1 VRFASAEEKHNVL
14 ELTASSVEFD
24 LSKIPDDRDVA
35 ERDTISH
42 DETDH
47 RLSDASSNIVRHSV
61 SPKSEKSAR
70 RQQKHTIAKHAGGR
84 KAKRK
89 QRRSSNNTSN
99 EAASDVPSR
108 ESQPAQEHPDPV
120 SEDRPLKETEPET
133 YHIYAISDQ
142 SDVEDGEN
150 RRSGHFTNAFAAIN
164 GSSQR
169 GATEPHDESA
179 ENSDSDQEDAAHAPL
194 QSSDSESAVEARNL
208 LASVA
213 ATQPSAEGSPTPSTT
228 NLPEPSLNTG
238 GRYLCP
244 WVDIQGCTQT
254 FAQKKGAVRHAK
266 RPHPTT
272 RREAVVQAPM
282 NTQTEA
288 ATHTPSTPSTAAPQ
302 NAETPAIKV
311 NSEGRY
317 LCPWADVDGCD
328 ATFAQRRG
336 AIRHGTLHTKEFT
349 CFVCKKVMTSR
360 ASLLKHKKEHPG
372 QEIAAATN
380 AGGETTEKQHTPEQQ
395 PHELPQEVD
404 SEAEELQQHVSTDA
418 SKEFAT
424 PQVTP
429 PSDKGVHWSSVKSM
443 PRGVE
448 NVVDAVLQ
456 DIEVD
461 AVMQD
466 TEVIENAPD
475 EVSNRQSSA
484 PPSVIDE
491 EEIGVKETP
500 VLTTKLKR
508 KRSAA
513 DSVEVTQTSPARSR
527 KRKKASGGTP
537 PTSIPST
544 ELARSE
550 TPQSSGIKAAARS
563 RQMTEKIIP
572 RLQTR
577 QSSMDG
583 WAQKFTPGTS
593 LKHPTLNP
601 TPPRPSTQRVEVL
614 VPRTSQGGPSGM
626 KQTRMQAPHSSE
638 AMDMDDEEAEAES
651 PTNFRRKEPRRATY
665 ATRTGKKRAEPD
677 VEYSTPSKE
686 ATVNKRKGFQAGVSD
701 SDGTSPVDI
710 ATSVAKRT
718 FPRQDEAPT
727 EDDQDSDFDVTQA
740 LESDNEMTQTDRP
753 AKKARKST
761 GSKNTE
767 RPDPANGVECV
778 RCHRT
783 FTSQEQLRRHQKKR
797 FAHIGLVKC
806 LGCSEEFYATAALIR
821 HEKDTGHGKGN
832 GSQGRIGAFSQDE
845 VNKLNKWRDTFC
857 EYHNISQAE
866 FNDMMTGTL
875 ERGKGAIWQWSF
887 VKRSE
892 FLKEYLNVLPNRNKR
907 SLLRYRE
914 RNFQNVAGMKNW
926 SAEDDKELVRLQREL
941 GTKWVEI
948 ARRLS
953 RTADAVS
960 QRWRHK
966 LQYGEVE
973 TGEWSKAEKV
983 KFEKILAEL
992 RKDENGNELEDIQIP
1007 WNRISERMGSRSA
1020 QQCSN
1025 HYRALR
1031 SKKEHGRW
1039 VKADA
1044 SEKTPASSRA
1054 VASKMELRLSGQERS
1069 RRGHKSGLSE
1079 EFIREDDEADDESEP
1094 AEEDSE
1100 GEDAQEG
1107 SPDAQEPES
1116 EAEDDGEDASRS
1128 SSEDDTSAARVTRK
1142 PNPLPSK
1149 TPSKTLR
1156 SSQLFEQTQ
1165 TNTSAL
1171 KPPQTISNKG
1181 SSQPSQDRPS
1191 PNIPIQRRHISSRT
1205 PLKEL
1210 HVSDNGEIDGEVTDE
1225 SDDGDEGAEMRE
1237 SSQDSGAITDAGT
1250 DRNDSDADANRDES
1264 DDEVDEQNLPDDSA
1278 DEDGNELV
1286 RAESDEESPDE
1297 DAEASDEEQ
1306 GVLHESGEEEVA
1318 ESESNAGDL
1327 VDSEAEEDDEESAES
1342 DEDTQASDEE
1352 TTQSARSEDE
1362 AIPES
1367 EEEDDAQGNGPSA
1380 EADSPVLSFM
1390 ASINESAKRANIKK
1404 VRSGSQTQARALMG
1418 LPIPGGHHR
1427 RAIWQRG
1434 SDEDSD

>member
-1 VRFASAEEKHNVL
+1 ML
-14 ELTASSVEFD
+14 
-24 LSKIPDDRDVA
+24 
-35 ERDTISH
+35 
-42 DETDH
+42 
-47 RLSDASSNIVRHSV
+47 
-61 SPKSEKSAR
+61 
-70 RQQKHTIAKHAGGR
+70 HA
-84 KAKRK
+84 
-89 QRRSSNNTSN
+89 
-99 EAASDVPSR
+99 
-108 ESQPAQEHPDPV
+108 
-120 SEDRPLKETEPET
+120 
-133 YHIYAISDQ
+133 
-142 SDVEDGEN
+142 
-150 RRSGHFTNAFAAIN
+150 
-164 GSSQR
+164 
-169 GATEPHDESA
+169 
-179 ENSDSDQEDAAHAPL
+179 
-194 QSSDSESAVEARNL
+194 
-208 LASVA
+208 
-213 ATQPSAEGSPTPSTT
+213 
-228 NLPEPSLNTG
+228 
-238 GRYLCP
+238 
-244 WVDIQGCTQT
+244 
-254 FAQKKGAVRHAK
+254 
-266 RPHPTT
+266 
-272 RREAVVQAPM
+272 
-282 NTQTEA
+282 
-288 ATHTPSTPSTAAPQ
+288 
-302 NAETPAIKV
+302 
-311 NSEGRY
+311 
-317 LCPWADVDGCD
+317 
-328 ATFAQRRG
+328 
-336 AIRHGTLHTKEFT
+336 KEFT
-349 CFVCKKVMTSR
+349 CFVCKRVMTSR
-360 ASLLKHKKEHPG
+360 ASLLKHMKEHPG
-372 QEIAAATN
+372 QKIAATTN
-380 AGGETTEKQHTPEQQ
+380 DGGETTEKQHTPEQQ
-395 PHELPQEVD
+395 PHELPQEIE
-404 SEAEELQQHVSTDA
+404 SEAEEPQQHVLTDA

-429 PSDKGVHWSSVKSM
+429 RSDKEVHWSSVKSM

-448 NVVDAVLQ
+448 DVVDAVLQ
-456 DIEVD
+456 EIEVD

-466 TEVIENAPD
+466 TEVIENAPH
-475 EVSNRQSSA
+475 EASNRQSTA
-484 PPSVIDE
+484 PPSVFDE

-500 VLTTKLKR
+500 VLTTRLKR

-513 DSVEVTQTSPARSR
+513 DSVEVTQTSPARSK
-527 KRKKASGGTP
+527 KRKKTSGGTP

-550 TPQSSGIKAAARS
+550 TPQSSAIKAATRS

-583 WAQKFTPGTS
+583 WAQKFTPGST

-614 VPRTSQGGPSGM
+614 VPRTSQAGPSGM

-638 AMDMDDEEAEAES
+638 AMDVDDEEVEADS
-651 PTNFRRKEPRRATY
+651 PTNFGRKEPRRATY

-686 ATVNKRKGFQAGVSD
+686 AAVNKRKGSDAGVSD

-718 FPRQDEAPT
+718 FPRQDEAST
-727 EDDQDSDFDVTQA
+727 EDDQDSDFELTQA

-761 GSKNTE
+761 GTKNTE
-767 RPDPANGVECV
+767 RPDAANGAECA

-806 LGCSEEFYATAALIR
+806 LGCSEEFYATAALIK

-832 GSQGRIGAFSQDE
+832 GSQGRIGAFSKDE

-857 EYHNISQAE
+857 DYHNISPAE

-926 SAEDDKELVRLQREL
+926 SAEDDKELIRLQREL

-948 ARRLS
+948 ARRLD

-992 RKDENGNELEDIQIP
+992 CTDENGNELEDIQIP
-1007 WNRISERMGSRSA
+1007 WNRISEKMGSRSA

-1044 SEKTPASSRA
+1044 SEKTPASSRV

-1069 RRGHKSGLSE
+1069 RRGPKSGLSE

-1094 AEEDSE
+1094 AEDSE
-1100 GEDAQEG
+1100 GEDAQEESPDAQG
-1107 SPDAQEPES
+1107 PESEAEDEGEDAQDESPDAQEPES
-1116 EAEDDGEDASRS
+1116 KAEDEEEDDSRS
-1128 SSEDDTSAARVTRK
+1128 SSEDDTSTAQVTRK
-1142 PNPLPSK
+1142 PNPLPTK

-1171 KPPQTISNKG
+1171 KPPQTISDKR
-1181 SSQPSQDRPS
+1181 SSQPSQERPS
-1191 PNIPIQRRHISSRT
+1191 PNLPIQRRHISSRT

-1237 SSQDSGAITDAGT
+1237 SSQDLGAITDAGT

-1297 DAEASDEEQ
+1297 DAEASDDEQ
-1306 GVLHESGEEEVA
+1306 GVLHESGGEEVA

-1327 VDSEAEEDDEESAES
+1327 VDSEAEEDDEESADS

-1352 TTQSARSEDE
+1352 TTRSARSEDE

-1367 EEEDDAQGNGPSA
+1367 EEEDDAQGDGPSA
-1380 EADSPVLSFM
+1380 EAVSPVLSFM

-1418 LPIPGGHHR
+1418 LPIPGGQHR